1 MNSRVRTSDEVA
13 MVKGDRAGLCK
24 RWLMGSLESLFS
36 QSNEVRLPG
45 EEYEGQARRLRWTAR
60 SPRSTS
66 YGEEGRD
73 GQGDSVVTTPI
84 LSVCHGGALK
94 DNQIR

>member
-1 MNSRVRTSDEVA
+1 MSDEVA
-13 MVKGDRAGLCK
+13 VVKGDRARLCK

-45 EEYEGQARRLRWTAR
+45 EEYEVQTWRLRQTAR
-60 SPRSTS
+60 SPHSTL
-66 YGEEGRD
+66 YGEKRRD
-73 GQGDSVVTTPI
+73 GQDDSVVMTPI

-94 DNQIR
+94 DKQIRSTRNH